1 MEERNNPDIEPANS
15 DLRTRPGV
23 VLKNLRKVKLGKQS
37 WWQSLWGGARGV
49 SSLRVDADSDIEVV
63 KGLNLTLYEGQ
74 CFAIVVSYLSNSSVC
89 LYCDDLCIK
98 CGVTST
104 YQQWYLSVSGS
115 LQVH

>member
-1 MEERNNPDIEPANS
+1 MVEERNNPDIEPANS
-15 DLRTRPGV
+15 DLQTRPGV
-23 VLKNLRKVKLGKQS
+23 VLKNLRKVKSGKQS

-63 KGLNLTLYEGQ
+63 KGLSLTLYEGQ

-89 LYCDDLCIK
+89 LFCDDLFIK

-104 YQQWYLSVSGS
+104 YQQRYLSAIR
-115 LQVH
+115 